1 MLEMEIEVIPEWIR
15 NLEEEDVAFIK
26 KFILA
31 SGSWL
36 GLILPGICIV
46 YSLLTVIGMIS
57 FTSATKQ
64 RRIIAEDGQVIK
76 KVVDEEK
83 DRELINR
90 ALVVFGISNMP
101 TLVLMGIY
109 LGCREKR
116 KKNLQLE
123 KMNIQDLE

>member
-1 MLEMEIEVIPEWIR
+1 
-15 NLEEEDVAFIK
+15 
-26 KFILA
+26 
-31 SGSWL
+31 
-36 GLILPGICIV
+36 
-46 YSLLTVIGMIS
+46 MIS

-64 RRIIAEDGQVIK
+64 RKIIAEGGQVIK